1 MDNVIWLTVMVPCS
15 AVVTVIGIYAR
26 NRKKPMWFWS
36 DTDMKESEISDVS
49 AFNRANGR
57 IWMVYSLPLWLSTI
71 FVLWNETF
79 ALILIVASCVVG
91 LPILAI
97 VYKRIYEK
105 YKS

>member
-36 DTDMKESEISDVS
+36 DTDIKESEISDVS

-57 IWMVYSLPLWLSTI
+57 MWMVYSLPLWL
-71 FVLWNETF
+71 
-79 ALILIVASCVVG
+79 
-91 LPILAI
+91 
-97 VYKRIYEK
+97 
-105 YKS
+105 